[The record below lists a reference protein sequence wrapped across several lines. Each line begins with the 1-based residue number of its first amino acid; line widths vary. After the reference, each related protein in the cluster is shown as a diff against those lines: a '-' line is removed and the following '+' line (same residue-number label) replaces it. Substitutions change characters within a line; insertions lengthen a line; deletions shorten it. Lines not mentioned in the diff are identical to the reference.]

1 MAFRDDDD
9 KEKEGGD
16 LMEGS
21 AEGVLGETDDEED
34 DPMLGTGV
42 DEEEKAWE

>member
-21 AEGVLGETDDEED
+21 PEGSLGLDEEEE

-42 DEEEKAWE
+42 DEDEKAWE